1 MVGSK
6 PWKGTPFEREIT
18 IVLLRTIHPKPQ
30 TQVASWEKFMRRTT
44 TVDCLLHKQR
54 RGMIQKL
61 SESCPQIIMCCQ
73 KTIIYL
79 PSSATAK
86 MPRASET
93 STRSPTSPE
102 TRDRNT
108 LGGGITSH
116 IPTTSLSRTDSWKH
130 LEKFGY
136 CTA

>member
-6 PWKGTPFEREIT
+6 PWKGGKPFEKRNHF
-18 IVLLRTIHPKPQ
+18 RTIHPKPQ

-54 RGMIQKL
+54 RGMILKL

-73 KTIIYL
+73 KRFIYL
-79 PSSATAK
+79 PSTATAK

-116 IPTTSLSRTDSWKH
+116 TPTSLSMDWKH